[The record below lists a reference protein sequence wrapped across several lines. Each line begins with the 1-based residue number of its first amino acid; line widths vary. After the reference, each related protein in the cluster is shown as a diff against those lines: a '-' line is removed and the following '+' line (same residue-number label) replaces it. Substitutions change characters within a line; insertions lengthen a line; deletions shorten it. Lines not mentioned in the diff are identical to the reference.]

1 MRNILFWLILLG
13 LLPGCK
19 HREIHVYKDT
29 NILFDWVNLAE
40 TDTKSEEMKVHFY
53 TEDADPLCHNANQD
67 GFSGWVPYGNY
78 TVLAFSDNA
87 KNIVYEGLDNYATAC
102 VYAQKQQG
110 KASSAN
116 NILLAQPSGFYA
128 FRKEVLLKHNA
139 TTHTFP
145 LDHHIK
151 YVKITVKLTGEAE
164 RVVGGNITLS
174 GIAGGVNIATGQ
186 VIDTKDY
193 IVESGDLETFPL
205 GSDFSFFGI
214 NETKNTATV
223 ELRLSDQTI
232 LSTEANLTAALKDLN
247 KPNSAKI
254 EIEIEINIAKNPMGD
269 IVAKLVGWKT
279 GTGSGTVG
287 GK

>member
-1 MRNILFWLILLG
+1 MKHLLFYLILFGVLC
-13 LLPGCK
+13 GCQ
-19 HREIHVYKDT
+19 HREIHIYKET

-40 TDTKSEEMKVHFY
+40 KDTKSEQMKVHFY
-53 TEDADPLCHNANQD
+53 AEDVSPLCHDADQD
-67 GFSGWVPYGNY
+67 GFSGWVSYGRY
-78 TVLAFSDNA
+78 IVLAFSHNA
-87 KNIVYEGLDNYATAC
+87 KNVVYEGLENYATAC
-102 VYAQKQQG
+102 VYAQKQQD
-110 KASSAN
+110 KASPENST
-116 NILLAQPSGFYA
+116 LLTQPSGFYA
-128 FRKEVLLKHNA
+128 FRKEVFLKHNE

-145 LDHHIK
+145 LNHYIK
-151 YVKITVKLTGEAE
+151 YVTITVKLTGEAE
-164 RVVGGNITLS
+164 RVESGNITLS

-214 NETKNTATV
+214 SETVNTATV
-223 ELRLSDQTI
+223 ELRLSDQSI

-247 KPNSAKI
+247 KPNSTKI
-254 EIEIEINIAKNPMGD
+254 EIEIKLNIAKNPMGE
-269 IVAKLVGWKT
+269 IVANLVGWKT